1 MKLLFLIETLGRGG
15 AEQALVN
22 ILPELKAQ
30 GIQCEVAFLRG
41 SSELESEIRALGIR
55 VHSLN
60 LSHGWNLPE
69 GLLKLRRL
77 IKAGRFDVVHS
88 HLFFSNLLLG
98 LHFGGAFR
106 RSRQSFRVKTMMTFH
121 SLEFEREPAK
131 TPWKRFR
138 RRLYEK
144 ALLRLDAHTAVS
156 RAIAEQ
162 VLRQKQLATLKVDIV
177 HNPLSDKIFQHA
189 GKPTGVASSFST
201 STQPFKI
208 CVPARLIP
216 EKGHV
221 VLFSAIARLND
232 LSIEVNCY
240 GKGPLDAELRSFIS
254 THQLD
259 RQIFIHDPLS
269 QPQLWDKIAS
279 SDLVVL
285 PSLSEG
291 FGMAAAEAM
300 ALGVPVI
307 ASRIGGLSEVVTDQ
321 KEGLLFD
328 PGDAKSLAEKITQLR
343 NDPALCLA
351 LVTSARMKTES
362 YRPKLI
368 ARQWKSL
375 YEALAP

>member
-22 ILPELKAQ
+22 ILPELKAL
-30 GIQCEVAFLRG
+30 GVECEVAFLHG
-41 SSELESEIRALGIR
+41 SSELESEIRAQGIR

-69 GLLKLRRL
+69 GHLKLRRL
-77 IKAGRFDVVHS
+77 IQAGRFDLVHS

-98 LHFGGAFR
+98 M
-106 RSRQSFRVKTMMTFH
+106 SFSRVKTVMTFH

-131 TPWKRFR
+131 TPWKRLR
-138 RRLYEK
+138 RHFYER

-156 RAIAEQ
+156 HAIADQ
-162 VLRQKQLATLKVDIV
+162 VLRQKRLAALKVDVV
-177 HNPLSDKIFQHA
+177 HNPLSDKIFQHP
-189 GKPTGVASSFST
+189 GKSTPSESSSSAST
-201 STQPFKI
+201 RQFKI

-216 EKGHV
+216 EKGHA
-221 VLFSAIARLND
+221 VLFSAIAQLND
-232 LSIEVNCY
+232 PSLEVHCY

-269 QPQLWDKIAS
+269 QPELWNKIAA

-307 ASRIGGLSEVVTDQ
+307 ASRIGGLSEVITDQ
-321 KEGLLFD
+321 KEGLLFN
-328 PGDAKSLAEKITQLR
+328 PGDAKALTEKIIQLR

-351 LVTSARMKTES
+351 LASSARKKIES
-362 YRPKLI
+362 YRPRLI
-368 ARQWKSL
+368 ARQWKTL
-375 YEALAP
+375 YEGLSP

>member
-30 GIQCEVAFLRG
+30 GVEGEVAFLHG
-41 SSELESEIRALGIR
+41 SSELESEIRAQGIR

-77 IKAGRFDVVHS
+77 IQAGRFDVVHS

-98 LHFGGAFR
+98 LSFEGTPR
-106 RSRQSFRVKTMMTFH
+106 TSRAKTMMTFH
-121 SLEFEREPAK
+121 SLEFEREPTK
-131 TPWKRFR
+131 TPWKRLR
-138 RRLYEK
+138 RHFYER
-144 ALLRLDAHTAVS
+144 ALLHLDAHTAVS
-156 RAIAEQ
+156 HAIADQ
-162 VLRQKQLATLKVDIV
+162 VRRQKRLTALKIEVI
-177 HNPLSDKIFQHA
+177 HNPLSDKIFRHP
-189 GKPTGVASSFST
+189 GKPTAVASGSST
-201 STQPFKI
+201 SIQPFKI
-208 CVPARLIP
+208 CVPARLIS
-216 EKGHV
+216 EKGHA
-221 VLFSAIARLND
+221 VLFSAIAQLGD
-232 LSIEVNCY
+232 PTIEVHCY
-240 GKGPLDAELRSFIS
+240 GKGPLDTELRSFIS
-254 THQLD
+254 THQLVN
-259 RQIFIHDPLS
+259 QIFIHDPLS
-269 QPQLWDKIAS
+269 QAELWNEIAS

-328 PGDAKSLAEKITQLR
+328 PGDAKALADKIVQLR

-351 LVTSARMKTES
+351 LASSARKKTEF

-368 ARQWKSL
+368 AQQWKTL
-375 YEALAP
+375 YQGLVP